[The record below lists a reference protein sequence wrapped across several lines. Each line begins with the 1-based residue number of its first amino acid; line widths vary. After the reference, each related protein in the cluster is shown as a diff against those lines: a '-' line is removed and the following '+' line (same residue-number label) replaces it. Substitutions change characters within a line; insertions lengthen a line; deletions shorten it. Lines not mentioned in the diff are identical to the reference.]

1 MSVREQ
7 HHGKVELKA
16 KPCSSLKSNKHLST
30 SETFAPITLG
40 HRFQN
45 VTDLPVT
52 YLPFARIFSNFL
64 EYSPTFTNVPE
75 HSRMYTNFP
84 ECARIV
90 LELCLHNACCLTR
103 KVFIRSTDHYL
114 KHLFWQASLKH
125 HFEKFKCFLSTEV
138 VLFCLKG
145 IYVRATCVFW
155 SSMCFYFVW
164 NKVEYFFVSVD
175 FYFALYL
182 RSFKCNWVECG
193 ASFLFVRLWC
203 F

>member
-1 MSVREQ
+1 
-7 HHGKVELKA
+7 
-16 KPCSSLKSNKHLST
+16 
-30 SETFAPITLG
+30 
-40 HRFQN
+40 
-45 VTDLPVT
+45 
-52 YLPFARIFSNFL
+52 
-64 EYSPTFTNVPE
+64 
-75 HSRMYTNFP
+75 MYTNFP

-145 IYVRATCVFW
+145 IYVRATRVFW
-155 SSMCFYFVW
+155 SSMCFYFVR
-164 NKVEYFFVSVD
+164 NKVEYFFVYSVD
-175 FYFALYL
+175 FYFALCL

-193 ASFLFVRLWC
+193 ARVILYNIAFITQHNSHNFMFEETGARANFEGLRNTYLYVYIVPVLKYNPR
-203 F
+203 